1 MWEGLMKTASF
12 IDVYREDK
20 RERKAET
27 ENALSYW
34 CPQNRLIN
42 EQMIGDIQTF
52 LKLFDVHEISV
63 TFLDTYVFEYC
74 ATLYET

>member
-34 CPQNRLIN
+34 CP
-42 EQMIGDIQTF
+42 
-52 LKLFDVHEISV
+52 
-63 TFLDTYVFEYC
+63 
-74 ATLYET
+74 